1 MTYELYHLQ
10 ACPYCRKV
18 REYVESHGMR
28 PAVQYHEVSEEAGAA
43 ERVEALTGD
52 SKVPVLVVDGKAIP
66 GSNAIIEWL
75 STHMMEPPV
84 GRRREEAGQ
93 PAAKGR

>member
-1 MTYELYHLQ
+1 MTLELYHLQ

-18 REYVESHGMR
+18 RDYIETHGLR

-66 GSNAIIEWL
+66 GSTVIIDWL
-75 STHMMEPPV
+75 STNMTEPRV
-84 GRRREEAGQ
+84 GRQRD
-93 PAAKGR
+93 AAAEQAKEG

>member
-1 MTYELYHLQ
+1 MNLELYHLQ
-10 ACPYCRKV
+10 MCPYCRKV
-18 REYVESHGMR
+18 RDYIESRGLK
-28 PAVQYHEVSEEAGAA
+28 PAVQYHEVSDERGAA

-52 SKVPVLVVDGKAIP
+52 SKVPVLVVDGKAIA
-66 GSNAIIEWL
+66 GSNTIIDWL

-84 GRRREEAGQ
+84 GRRREEAVQ

>member
-1 MTYELYHLQ
+1 MTLELHHLQ

-18 REYVESHGMR
+18 RDYIESHGLR
-28 PAVQYHEVSEEAGAA
+28 PSVQYHEVSEDPEAAA
-43 ERVEALTGD
+43 RVQELTGD

-75 STHMMEPPV
+75 ASHMAEAPA
-84 GRRREEAGQ
+84 GRQRDAAVPQ
-93 PAAKGR
+93 PKDS